1 MTQRKVGLF
10 LMSEDNAHQVANR
23 HAAEGRARAL
33 GLDLEVFSAGSVA
46 AQQSQDVVRFLYNNE
61 GRELCIVIMPVSD
74 IDSSQ
79 GAVED
84 HPLHK
89 LAHRA
94 VSRGAGWITLNRDA
108 EAMVASLQKE
118 FPEVP
123 VASVTPDQKEI
134 GRIQGRQFRHL
145 LPQGG
150 RILYVLGNPFV
161 SSSRDRRTGMLEEV
175 ARSPELKVDEID
187 GFWSADVAKAAV
199 SKWLAAASGRGD
211 WPSLVGCQNDEM
223 ARGVAEALA
232 EAARRY
238 GNPSLARIPIT
249 GIDGLEEQGQKWV
262 RDRKL
267 AATIVL
273 PTTTDVAIDQLAHAW
288 KTRSRLPLKT
298 VVPVKP
304 FPADSV

>member
-1 MTQRKVGLF
+1 MTERKVGLF

-23 HAAEGRARAL
+23 LAAEGRARAL

-46 AQQSQDVVRFLYNNE
+46 AQQSQDVVRFLYANE

-74 IDSSQ
+74 VDSSQ

-89 LAHRA
+89 LAYRA
-94 VSRGAGWITLNRDA
+94 VSRRAGWITLNRDA

-123 VASVTPDQKEI
+123 VGSVTPDQKEI

-145 LPQGG
+145 LPRGG
-150 RILYVLGNPFV
+150 RILYVVGNPFV
-161 SSSRDRRTGMLEEV
+161 SSSRDRRTGMLEQV
-175 ARSPELKVDEID
+175 ARFPDLAVDEID

-199 SKWLAAASGRGD
+199 SKWLATASGRGD
-211 WPSLVGCQNDEM
+211 WPALVGCQNDEM
-223 ARGVAEALA
+223 ARGVSEELA

-238 GNPSLARIPIT
+238 NNPALARIPIT
-249 GIDGLEEQGQKWV
+249 GIDGLGDQGQKWV

-267 AATIVL
+267 AATVVL
-273 PTTTDVAIDQLAHAW
+273 PTTADVAIDQLAHAW

-298 VVPVKP
+298 VVPVTP